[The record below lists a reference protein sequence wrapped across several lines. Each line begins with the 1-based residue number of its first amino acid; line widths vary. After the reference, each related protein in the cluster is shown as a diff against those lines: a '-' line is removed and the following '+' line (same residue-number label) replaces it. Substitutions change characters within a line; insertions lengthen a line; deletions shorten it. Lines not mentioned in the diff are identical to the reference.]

1 MILNSKRYVA
11 DIEKL
16 VIDALKQ
23 GDESAYQFL
32 LHMHYSVYTFAV
44 RYVYDEFWLKQL
56 IDNMQSN
63 VKMKYM
69 YKSYPFY
76 KTNISLQLSEW
87 LGPIVI
93 LYLSPKLN
101 NYLHFKHDLPV
112 G

>member
-1 MILNSKRYVA
+1 MA
-11 DIEKL
+11 DIAKL

-32 LHMHYSVYTFAV
+32 FHKHYSVYTLAV

-76 KTNISLQLSEW
+76 KTNISLQPSE
-87 LGPIVI
+87 LLRPVVI
-93 LYLSPKLN
+93 CIYRLN
-101 NYLHFKHDLPV
+101 
-112 G
+112 

>member
-1 MILNSKRYVA
+1 MA

-44 RYVYDEFWLKQL
+44 RYVYDEFWLKQM
-56 IDNMQSN
+56 IDDMQSN
-63 VKMKYM
+63 VKMKYT

-76 KTNISLQLSEW
+76 KTNISLQPS
-87 LGPIVI
+87 
-93 LYLSPKLN
+93 N
-101 NYLHFKHDLPV
+101 C
-112 G
+112 

>member
-1 MILNSKRYVA
+1 MAYIA
-11 DIEKL
+11 KL

-32 LHMHYSVYTFAV
+32 FHKHYSVYTLAV
-44 RYVYDEFWLKQL
+44 RYVYDEFRLKQL

-76 KTNISLQLSEW
+76 KTNISLQ
-87 LGPIVI
+87 PA
-93 LYLSPKLN
+93 N
-101 NYLHFKHDLPV
+101 C
-112 G
+112 